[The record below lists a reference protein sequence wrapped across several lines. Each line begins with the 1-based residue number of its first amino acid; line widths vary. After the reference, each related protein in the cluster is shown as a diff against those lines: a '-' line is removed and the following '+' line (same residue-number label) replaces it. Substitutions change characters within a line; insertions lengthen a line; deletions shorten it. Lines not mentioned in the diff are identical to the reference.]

1 MIDYHLH
8 VIAHGD
14 RPMTVDNILAY
25 LEVAKSRGL
34 RQMGIT

>member
-14 RPMTVDNILAY
+14 RPMTVENIIEY
-25 LEVAKSRGL
+25 WRSR
-34 RQMGIT
+34 RAAV